1 MKLAILNRDP
11 NTHPGGDV
19 LSARELAAALRTL
32 DVEADVFETPG
43 WTPADLAP
51 YDWVYVKHVNFGWS
65 WFNLTQTWAAGKPYV
80 LQPMFYPRLDLGMD
94 KQQITAALDG
104 AAVVHVNSNR
114 EYDVIGATVGMPDGV
129 KLLVAP
135 NGTSEN
141 FHQQFAWRDRE
152 VVGTVSPRGYSDK
165 NVGMVADH
173 NPDELRFLCAVEWEY
188 SRMPTFYRQCRVFVN
203 ASPSERCSRTIA
215 EALCG
220 GCRVLATKH
229 NWGNE
234 WYGDGL
240 VTFDPEED
248 FSELIREAYYS
259 DDWDYTPNE
268 KAREWTWKRVARLLV
283 DAIPS

>member
-19 LSARELAAALRTL
+19 LSARELAAALREL

-80 LQPMFYPRLDLGMD
+80 LQPMFYPRVDLGMD

-104 AAVVHVNSNR
+104 AAVVHVNSQR
-114 EYDVIGATVGMPDGV
+114 ERDVIDATVGMPEGV

-135 NGTSEN
+135 NGTIKD
-141 FHQQFAWRDRE
+141 FHIHDWHDRPI
-152 VVGTVSPRGYSDK
+152 VASVSARGDSDK
-165 NVGMVADH
+165 NLEKVRKFCEMV
-173 NPDELRFLCAVEWEY
+173 PFISAVDVPY
-188 SRMPTFYRQCRVFVN
+188 GSMPAFYTRVRLFIN
-203 ASPSERCSRTIA
+203 ASSSERCSRTIA
-215 EALCG
+215 EALCS

-248 FSELIREAYYS
+248 FSELIHEVYY
-259 DDWDYTPNE
+259 DKYWDYTPNE
-268 KAREWTWKRVARLLV
+268 AAREWTWERVARLLV
-283 DAIPS
+283 DAISS